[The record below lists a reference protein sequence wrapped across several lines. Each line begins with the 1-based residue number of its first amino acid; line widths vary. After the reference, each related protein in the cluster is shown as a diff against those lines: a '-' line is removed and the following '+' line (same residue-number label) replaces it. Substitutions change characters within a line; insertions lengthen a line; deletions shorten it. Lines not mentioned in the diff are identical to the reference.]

1 MIQSIRWDGNQITQ
15 PGVYSR
21 LPLDDYHR
29 GDICDGPS
37 VSSTVLR
44 KLWDESPAHAWAY
57 SPLNPKRVEEAT
69 GSGSN
74 REWASVG
81 RAAHHL
87 LTAEIGF
94 ADQFVVR
101 PETLDGLP
109 WSGNRKECKSWL
121 AAQRRSGLTVLTK
134 ANVETVRGMANSI
147 GAFPLV
153 QQGALNGYIERSFF
167 WKDKETGLWVKARP
181 DAIPSDSGDF
191 TDLKTTLSVRYL
203 DLQRSIAEFGY
214 NQQAALTI
222 EGARALDIEA
232 SSFTLIWVE
241 KKAPYCVRATQLKD
255 DDIIRGMKQNRAALR
270 TFADCLDRGF
280 WPGPGDD
287 RDDAE
292 YVDLPDWR
300 RTQIDERLK
309 HELSEAA

>member
-44 KLWDESPAHAWAY
+44 KLWDTSPAHAWAH
-57 SPLNPKRVEEAT
+57 SALNPDKAEDTE
-69 GSGSN
+69 S
-74 REWASVG
+74 EWMNIG

-87 LTAEIGF
+87 LTAEVGF

-101 PETLDGLP
+101 PETIEGEK
-109 WSGNRKECKSWL
+109 WNGNRKECKRWL
-121 AAQRRSGLTVLTK
+121 AARKREGFTVLTP
-134 ANVETVRGMANSI
+134 ANVEVIKGMAVSI
-147 GAFPLV
+147 GNFPLV
-153 QQGALNGYIERSFF
+153 RAGALNGMIERSFF
-167 WKDKETGLWVKARP
+167 WQDKETGLWLKARP

-191 TDLKTTLSVRYL
+191 TDIKTTPSVLYR
-203 DLQRSIAEFGY
+203 DLQKSVGDFGY
-214 NQQAALTI
+214 HQQAALTI

-241 KKAPYCVRATQLKD
+241 KKPPYCVRAQQLKD
-255 DDIIRGMKQNRAALR
+255 EDIERGMKQNRWALR
-270 TFADCLDRGF
+270 TFADCLASGV
-280 WPGPGDD
+280 WPGPGDG

-300 RTQIDERLK
+300 RKQIDERLIF
-309 HELSEAA
+309 ELREAA

>member
-1 MIQSIRWDGNQITQ
+1 MIQSIRWDRNQITQ
-15 PGVYSR
+15 PGIYAR

-44 KLWDESPAHAWAY
+44 KLWDESPAHAWAHCA
-57 SPLNPKRVEEAT
+57 LNPQRVADSE
-69 GSGSN
+69 S
-74 REWASVG
+74 EWKNIG

-101 PETLDGLP
+101 PEMLEGLP
-109 WSGNRKECKSWL
+109 WQGNRTDCKRWL
-121 AAQRRSGLTVLTK
+121 KARKREGLTVLK
-134 ANVETVRGMANSI
+134 ATDVEIVKGMAISI

-153 QQGALNGYIERSFF
+153 QAGALNGLIERSLI
-167 WKDKETGLWVKARP
+167 WQDKETGLWLKARP
-181 DAIPSDSGDF
+181 DAIPNDSGDF
-191 TDLKTTLSVRYL
+191 TDIKTTLSVLYL
-203 DLQRSIAEFGY
+203 DLQKSIGEFGY
-214 NQQAALTI
+214 HQQAALTI

-241 KKAPYCVRATQLKD
+241 KKPPYCVRAQQLKD
-255 DDIIRGMKQNRAALR
+255 EDILRGMKQNRTALR
-270 TFADCLDRGF
+270 TFADCLHRGV
-280 WPGPGDD
+280 WPGPGDE

-292 YVDLPDWR
+292 YVDLPEWR
-300 RTQIDERLK
+300 RKQIDERLK
-309 HELSEAA
+309 FELREAA

>member
-37 VSSTVLR
+37 VSSTALR
-44 KLWDESPAHAWAY
+44 MLWDTSPAHAWAH
-57 SPLNPKRVEEAT
+57 SPLNPQRVEET
-69 GSGSN
+69 GS
-74 REWASVG
+74 EWKNIG

-94 ADQFVVR
+94 ADQFIVR
-101 PETLDGLP
+101 PDFFEGEK
-109 WSGNRKECKSWL
+109 WHGNRKECKRWL
-121 AAQRRSGLTVLTK
+121 SAQKRAGLTVLK
-134 ANVETVRGMANSI
+134 AADVEVIKGMAISI

-153 QQGALNGYIERSFF
+153 QAGALNGMIERSFV
-167 WKDKETGLWVKARP
+167 WKDNETGLWLKARP

-191 TDLKTTLSVRYL
+191 TDIKTTGSVLYR
-203 DLQRSIAEFGY
+203 DLQKSIGEFGY
-214 NQQAALTI
+214 QQQAALTI
-222 EGARALDIEA
+222 EGARALGIEA

-241 KKAPYCVRATQLKD
+241 KKPPYCVRATQLKD

-280 WPGPGDD
+280 WPGPGDE

-309 HELSEAA
+309 LEMREAA

>member
-1 MIQSIRWDGNQITQ
+1 MIQSIRWDGEQITQ

-44 KLWDESPAHAWAY
+44 TLWDESPAHAWAK
-57 SPLNPKRVEEAT
+57 SPLNPHRVEDT
-69 GSGSN
+69 
-74 REWASVG
+74 ASDWKNIG

-94 ADQFVVR
+94 ADAFVVR
-101 PETLDGLP
+101 PEMLDGEK
-109 WSGNRKECKSWL
+109 WHGNRKECKRWL
-121 AAQRRSGLTVLTK
+121 AAQKRAGLTVLTA
-134 ANVETVRGMANSI
+134 ANVEVIKGMAISI

-153 QQGALNGYIERSFF
+153 QAGALNGLIERSLF
-167 WKDKETGLWVKARP
+167 WKDKETGLWLKARP

-191 TDLKTTLSVRYL
+191 SDIKTTGSVLYR
-203 DLQRSIAEFGY
+203 DLQKSIADFGY
-214 NQQAALTI
+214 NQQAALTF

-232 SSFTLIWVE
+232 NSFTLIWVE
-241 KKAPYCVRATQLKD
+241 KKPPFCVRATQLKD
-255 DDIIRGMKQNRAALR
+255 DDIQRGMKQNRMALR
-270 TFADCLDRGF
+270 TFADCLARGV
-280 WPGPGDD
+280 WPGPGDE

-292 YVDLPDWR
+292 YVDMPDWR

-309 HELSEAA
+309 FELREVA